1 MNSLINRTQKFIT
14 DKRQRIE
21 QARTS
26 RVRRIY
32 QDIQRISSRE
42 LEYSKE
48 LIETIV
54 PVKIS
59 WNDEAW
65 KKIQEFIP
73 IKIEE
78 KPREEEDEDGSGA

>member
-1 MNSLINRTQKFIT
+1 MNNLINRPRIQQYLT

-26 RVRRIY
+26 KIKRIQ
-32 QDIQRISSRE
+32 QDMQRIATRE

-48 LIETIV
+48 LFETII

-59 WNDEAW
+59 WNESAW
-65 KKIQEFIP
+65 KKLQEFIP
-73 IKIEE
+73 IKIEKKE
-78 KPREEEDEDGSGA
+78 EEEDPEA